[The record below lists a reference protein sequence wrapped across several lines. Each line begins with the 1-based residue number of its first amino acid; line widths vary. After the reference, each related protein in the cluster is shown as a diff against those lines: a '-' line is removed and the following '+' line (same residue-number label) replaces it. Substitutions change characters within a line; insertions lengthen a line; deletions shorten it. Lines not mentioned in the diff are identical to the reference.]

1 MKQVF
6 MTAVLGKLA
15 SSTVLQ
21 EPKFNLVAENVEVND
36 AAHMRMK
43 NSMTEKEAYWT
54 QMIEEGKWK
63 QYESRTNSRISCSGG
78 SVSFGGESFSCSNI
92 DFESFISLSDLSIS
106 GNGGTSAGSDIWGW
120 LDPNGREITLMCVDN
135 GVWFIDSSDPENPV
149 RLGSMVSGRDK
160 SSWCDVKVYEDT
172 AYVVKDR
179 GSQST
184 YGIEVFDL
192 NRLSSFSGDAL
203 VSFSPDFVYREHGNS
218 HNVFV
223 NTETGFLY
231 SVGSNTC
238 SGGLHVVDLSKPLEP
253 EFSTCVSSD
262 GYTHD
267 VECIVYDGPDASF
280 TGSEIC
286 FASNEDTLTIWDV
299 SSKNSVSQLSR
310 TGYSGSRYT
319 HQSGITDDRRYV
331 LLNDEL
337 DEQKGTV
344 KTQTSYIFDVSDL
357 SKPFLADTYTST
369 QNAADHNLYVWG
381 AIHKRGLAGNPA
393 MKNHPDVNYAYLS
406 NYVAGIRVLD
416 ISNLPSA
423 TEVGYF
429 DVSPGLVGT
438 MFKGTWSNYMHPS
451 GTLAVSSI
459 DRGLFFL
466 TPKMT
471 FGLGST
477 PAPTLFPSAG
487 PDCVDYSPSG
497 ITVRGLPTECPELVV
512 YCSGYDFVRERCP
525 LSCGECRSVVLA
537 TNNAEVINIPMGR
550 ESLLMWYIVVG
561 VLATVAFTL
570 ALTLIVKV
578 NSTRKK
584 GNQVVLSV

>member
-78 SVSFGGESFSCSNI
+78 SVSFEGESFSCSGI
-92 DFESFISLSDLSIS
+92 DFER
-106 GNGGTSAGSDIWGW
+106 TSAGSDIWGW

-135 GVWFIDSSDPENPV
+135 GVWFIDSSDPENPA

-172 AYVVKDR
+172 AYVVKDS

-192 NRLSSFSGDAL
+192 NRLNSLSGDAL

-238 SGGLHVVDLSKPLEP
+238 SGGLHVVDLSDPLEP

-267 VECIVYDGPDASF
+267 VECIVYDGPDTSF

-331 LLNDEL
+331 LVNDEL
-337 DEQKGTV
+337 DEQGGTV
-344 KTQTSYIFDVSDL
+344 SRQTTYIFDVSDL
-357 SKPFLADTYTST
+357 SNPFLADTFTST
-369 QNAADHNLYVWG
+369 QTSIDHNLYVWG

-393 MKNHPDVNYAYLS
+393 MANPPDTDFAYLS
-406 NYVAGIRVLD
+406 NYVSGIRVLD
-416 ISNLPSA
+416 VSNLPDA
-423 TEVGYF
+423 TEVGHF
-429 DVSPGLVGT
+429 DVAPDLSGNI
-438 MFKGTWSNYMHPS
+438 FDGTWSNYMHPS

-459 DRGLFFL
+459 ERGLFFL
-466 TPKMT
+466 TPQMA
-471 FGLGST
+471 FGFGPTAAPVPT
-477 PAPTLFPSAG
+477 PPPTLSPTTSCADDPAG
-487 PDCVDYSPSG
+487 SCSSFFACFFWPDDCPASCGLCFASEEEESVTPVVESNGVVQEEVIYYAAIGVLGTVCVG
-497 ITVRGLPTECPELVV
+497 LVV
-512 YCSGYDFVRERCP
+512 A
-525 LSCGECRSVVLA
+525 LLKKQHA
-537 TNNAEVINIPMGR
+537 QKTNEIEPKHI
-550 ESLLMWYIVVG
+550 EL
-561 VLATVAFTL
+561 
-570 ALTLIVKV
+570 
-578 NSTRKK
+578 
-584 GNQVVLSV
+584 